1 MKALYKAGAHAGFE
15 LVDRPEPEAG
25 PDDVKIRVMTTGI
38 CGTDLHIQ
46 SWDAWAQG
54 IIQAPLIA
62 GHEFYG
68 EVVEIGEDVRDV
80 KVGDRVSGE
89 GHVVCGIC
97 RNCRAGRRQ
106 MCIHTV
112 SVGVQRDGA
121 FAEYVVIPETNV
133 WVHQD
138 PSVTPELGA
147 IFDPFGN
154 AVHTALSFPLVG
166 EDVLITGAGPIGL
179 MAIAVARHAGA
190 RKIAITDVSA
200 PRLELARQ
208 LGVDLAIDV
217 SKTRV
222 REAQR
227 ELGMREG
234 FDIGLEM
241 SGHPTALP
249 EMIDNM
255 NHGGR
260 IAMLGLPSQS
270 IDIDW
275 GKVVTHMLTLKGIY
289 GREMFET
296 WYAMSAMLSSNR
308 TCTPTSPPWS
318 RTCCRRRNGRRA
330 SKLPARASAAR
341 LCSTGQ
347 TSEPTSR
354 SAAPIHQENTRLTT
368 SRGAPHVFSH
378 QGPAAQRT
386 G

>member
-1 MKALYKAGAHAGFE
+1 MKALYKSGAHAGFE
-15 LVDRPEPEAG
+15 LVERPEPEPAAHE
-25 PDDVKIRVMTTGI
+25 VKIRVLATGI

-46 SWDAWAQG
+46 SWDSWAAAN
-54 IIQAPLIA
+54 IDAPLIA

-68 EVVEIGEDVRDV
+68 EVVQVGVEVRDV
-80 KVGDRVSGE
+80 RPGDRVSGE

-106 MCIHTV
+106 MCIRTE

-121 FAEYVVIPETNV
+121 FAEYLVLPETNV
-133 WVHQD
+133 WVHTD
-138 PSVTPELGA
+138 PSVTPQLGA

-200 PRLELARQ
+200 PRLELARGM
-208 LGVDLAIDV
+208 GVDLAIDV
-217 SKTRV
+217 STTRI
-222 REAQR
+222 RDAQQA
-227 ELGMREG
+227 LGMREG

-241 SGHPTALP
+241 SGHASALP

-255 NHGGR
+255 NSGGR
-260 IAMLGLPSQS
+260 IAMLGLPSQP
-270 IDIDW
+270 IEINW

-296 WYAMSAMLSSNR
+296 WYAMSAMLQSNPVLRQHISSVV
-308 TCTPTSPPWS
+308 TQT
-318 RTCCRRRNGRRA
+318 
-330 SKLPARASAAR
+330 LPAADWEQAFDAAR
-341 LCSTGQ
+341 AGTAGKIVLDWT
-347 TSEPTSR
+347 
-354 SAAPIHQENTRLTT
+354 A
-368 SRGAPHVFSH
+368 V
-378 QGPAAQRT
+378 
-386 G
+386 

>member
-1 MKALYKAGAHAGFE
+1 MKALYKAGPQAGFE
-15 LVDRPEPEAG
+15 LVERPEPQAG
-25 PDDVKIRVMTTGI
+25 PADVKIRVMTTGI

-46 SWDAWAQG
+46 SWDSWAQG
-54 IIQAPLIA
+54 IIEAPLIP

-68 EVVEIGEDVRDV
+68 EVVEVGEDVRDV

-133 WVHQD
+133 WVHHD

-190 RKIAITDVSA
+190 RKIAITDVSL
-200 PRLELARQ
+200 PRLDLARQ
-208 LGVDLAIDV
+208 LGADLAIDV
-217 SKTRV
+217 STTRV
-222 REAQR
+222 RDAQR
-227 ELGMREG
+227 SLGMREG
-234 FDIGLEM
+234 FDIGMEM
-241 SGHPTALP
+241 SGHPGALP

-260 IAMLGLPSQS
+260 IAMLGLPSQD
-270 IDIDW
+270 IIIDW

-289 GREMFET
+289 GREMYET
-296 WYAMSAMLSSNR
+296 WYAMSAMLSSNPVLHAAISAVV
-308 TCTPTSPPWS
+308 TDT
-318 RTCCRRRNGRRA
+318 
-330 SKLPARASAAR
+330 LPAGQWEKGFDLAR
-341 LCSTGQ
+341 SGSGGKVVLDWTQ
-347 TSEPTSR
+347 
-354 SAAPIHQENTRLTT
+354 L
-368 SRGAPHVFSH
+368 
-378 QGPAAQRT
+378 
-386 G
+386 

>member
-1 MKALYKAGAHAGFE
+1 MKALYKAGPQAGFE
-15 LVDRPEPEAG
+15 LVDRPEPVAG
-25 PDDVKIRVMTTGI
+25 PADVKIRVMTTGI

-54 IIQAPLIA
+54 IIQTPLIP

-68 EVVEIGEDVRDV
+68 EVVETGADVRDV
-80 KVGDRVSGE
+80 KIGDRVSGE
-89 GHVVCGIC
+89 GHVVCGLC

-133 WVHQD
+133 WVHHD

-179 MAIAVARHAGA
+179 MAIAVARHSGA
-190 RKIAITDVSA
+190 RKIAITDVSG
-200 PRLELARQ
+200 PRLELARR
-208 LGVDLAIDV
+208 LGADLAIDV
-217 SKTRV
+217 STTRI
-222 REAQR
+222 REAQKK
-227 ELGMREG
+227 LCLREG
-234 FDIGLEM
+234 FDIGMEM
-241 SGHPTALP
+241 SGHPSALP

-260 IAMLGLPSQS
+260 IAMLGLPSED
-270 IDIDW
+270 ITIDW

-289 GREMFET
+289 GREMYET
-296 WYAMSAMLSSNR
+296 WYAMSAMLSSN
-308 TCTPTSPPWS
+308 TVLHAGISAVVTDV
-318 RTCCRRRNGRRA
+318 
-330 SKLPARASAAR
+330 LPAAEWKKGFDVAR
-341 LCSTGQ
+341 S
-347 TSEPTSR
+347 
-354 SAAPIHQENTRLTT
+354 
-368 SRGAPHVFSH
+368 GAGGKVVLDW
-378 QGPAAQRT
+378 T
-386 G
+386 KL

>member
-1 MKALYKAGAHAGFE
+1 MGLMKALYKSAAQPGFE
-15 LVDRPEPEAG
+15 LVDRPEPGTGAG
-25 PDDVKIRVMTTGI
+25 DVKIRVHTTGI

-46 SWDAWAQG
+46 SWDAWAAST
-54 IIQAPLIA
+54 INAPLIA

-106 MCIHTV
+106 MCIRTS

-121 FAEYVVIPETNV
+121 FAEYVVIPEENV
-133 WVHQD
+133 WVHHD

-190 RKIAITDVSA
+190 RKIAITDVS
-200 PRLELARQ
+200 PSRLELARS
-208 LGVDLAIDV
+208 LGVDLAVDV
-217 SKTRV
+217 STTRISD
-222 REAQR
+222 AQR

-249 EMIDNM
+249 EMIENM

-296 WYAMSAMLSSNR
+296 WYAMSAMLSSN
-308 TCTPTSPPWS
+308 PVLH
-318 RTCCRRRNGRRA
+318 RNISA
-330 SKLPARASAAR
+330 VITDVLPAMEWEKGFEAAR
-341 LCSTGQ
+341 GGHGGKVVLDW
-347 TSEPTSR
+347 
-354 SAAPIHQENTRLTT
+354 
-368 SRGAPHVFSH
+368 
-378 QGPAAQRT
+378 RT
-386 G
+386 L